1 MTEPLKPGMTYQRTI
16 TIGEDRAISFMGDD
30 LRVYATPHVVSDLEY
45 ACRDFIKEHLPEGQD
60 SVGAHVE
67 IRHLTPT
74 PLGMEARHEL
84 TVAKV
89 EGRNVTCTIEVFDA
103 LEKVATASH
112 TRFVVDIERL
122 KRAINQKREAIGK
135 ATR

>member
-16 TIGEDRAISFMGDD
+16 TIGEDRTISFMGDD

>member
-89 EGRNVTCTIEVFDA
+89 EGRNVTCSIEVFDA